1 MSAETAFTVASIVC
15 QSLGLAAAADGFRR
29 TFKSS
34 AAPGER
40 FFKRVLATEAA
51 MLNRWWTALVRG
63 VRRLLRRPSSPVT
76 GTLGAALEVSAAM
89 NARGLLQFGPLP
101 DATQE
106 PAAFA
111 TEIERRLNQ
120 VYRLTQDVEHNLK
133 EEQDSRRE
141 ADQRVASELETRI
154 SSLDEE
160 AKHGEIRGLH
170 EQVLGWFFVVLGL
183 VAQALADLVL

>member
-1 MSAETAFTVASIVC
+1 MSAETAFTVASIAC
-15 QSLGLAAAADGFRR
+15 QTLGLAFAADGFRR

-51 MLNRWWTALVRG
+51 MLGRWRTSLVRWA
-63 VRRLLRRPSSPVT
+63 RRFLRRPAPPVT
-76 GTLGAALEVSAAM
+76 GTLGTAMGVSAAM
-89 NARGLLQFGPLP
+89 NVRGLLQFGPLP

-106 PAAFA
+106 PAAFS

-120 VYRLTQDVEHNLK
+120 VYRLAQEVEHNLK
-133 EEQDSRRE
+133 GEEDSRRE
-141 ADQRVASELETRI
+141 ADRRVASELETRI

-160 AKHGEIRGLH
+160 AKHGDIRGLH
-170 EQVLGWFFVVLGL
+170 EQVLGWFFVAFGL